1 MKRKLIAIS
10 LTIITALSVA
20 GCSNGSSSQDTS
32 NSNSDDKT
40 TVKLVVWSS
49 GAAENFQKGADAF
62 NQRQDKIN
70 FEVEMQ
76 TGDYSQYLGAKVAS
90 EDLPDMFFLNPYS
103 QVQQF
108 AENDRILDLSD

>member
-10 LTIITALSVA
+10 LAIITALSVA

-49 GAAENFQKGADAF
+49 GAAENFQK
-62 NQRQDKIN
+62 
-70 FEVEMQ
+70 EPMHL
-76 TGDYSQYLGAKVAS
+76 T
-90 EDLPDMFFLNPYS
+90 
-103 QVQQF
+103 
-108 AENDRILDLSD
+108 NDRIRLILK

>member
-1 MKRKLIAIS
+1 MKKKIIGSFLATLMLFN
-10 LTIITALSVA
+10 LT
-20 GCSNGSSSQDTS
+20 GCADSST
-32 NSNSDDKT
+32 NSETVSDEKT
-40 TVKLVVWSS
+40 NVKLVVWSS

-62 NQRQDKIN
+62 NQKQDKIN

-90 EDLPDMFFLNPYS
+90 DDLPDMFFLNPYS

-108 AENDRILDLSD
+108 AELLHRSSQR